1 MKRKMRA
8 AVLALMMITALGPQA
23 FAAQTARSYDFTFKP
38 PYSGSWRKSSDCY
51 NPVRG
56 YKPYVSPKTT
66 SARTV
71 YYLLPKDVYDKGEV
85 TPSATKF
92 LTTGTTGKQYFTYYS
107 SYGGTGHLYYLAA
120 HPEDMKFLEYRIK
133 GTWAP

>member
-8 AVLALMMITALGPQA
+8 ALLALMMVTALGTQA

-92 LTTGTTGKQYFTYYS
+92 LTTGTYEKKITCVSADFTNDLSTGDSDFCRTNGQK
-107 SYGGTGHLYYLAA
+107 L
-120 HPEDMKFLEYRIK
+120 
-133 GTWAP
+133 